1 MVIGNI
7 PWRSAKAVKSRE
19 LSSICFDGD
28 TNVYW
33 DAVCRWRVKR
43 ALWCE
48 SKSEAVEE
56 TRQVLQM
63 QRKGHFARNCATQIQ
78 EVRRVGLGDCFNCGQ
93 SGHFARECPN
103 QRGGG
108 RYYGG
113 RGGGRS
119 GQSECYQCGGFGHFA
134 RECPTERR
142 IGGGGGN
149 QKCYNC
155 GRFGHISRD
164 CPDSGSDQSKR
175 CYNCQQIGH
184 ISRECPRS
192 DRSD

>member
-1 MVIGNI
+1 MSNSD
-7 PWRSAKAVKSRE
+7 PDRCYKCNE
-19 LSSICFDGD
+19 
-28 TNVYW
+28 
-33 DAVCRWRVKR
+33 
-43 ALWCE
+43 
-48 SKSEAVEE
+48 
-56 TRQVLQM
+56 
-63 QRKGHFARNCATQIQ
+63 KGHFARNCATQIQ

-164 CPDSGSDQSKR
+164 CPDSVTAVTKKGSLLFFNEVLWLFQWK
-175 CYNCQQIGH
+175 IE
-184 ISRECPRS
+184 I
-192 DRSD
+192 

>member
-1 MVIGNI
+1 MSNSDSD
-7 PWRSAKAVKSRE
+7 RCYKCNE
-19 LSSICFDGD
+19 
-28 TNVYW
+28 
-33 DAVCRWRVKR
+33 
-43 ALWCE
+43 
-48 SKSEAVEE
+48 
-56 TRQVLQM
+56 
-63 QRKGHFARNCATQIQ
+63 KGHFARNCPTQIQ
-78 EVRRVGLGDCFNCGQ
+78 EAGRRGGAGGYNLEVMDRDYVLFVMDASAVRGDCFNCGQ

-142 IGGGGGN
+142 IGGGGN